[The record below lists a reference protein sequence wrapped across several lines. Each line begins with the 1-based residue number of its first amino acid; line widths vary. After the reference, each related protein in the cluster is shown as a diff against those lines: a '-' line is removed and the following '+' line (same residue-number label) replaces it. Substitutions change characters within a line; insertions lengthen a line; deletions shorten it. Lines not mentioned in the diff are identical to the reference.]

1 MPDYT
6 PTFAELCSAIADGG
20 VIATLDGSV
29 YEVNALNCV
38 VISAKLAF
46 CPVFHL
52 YMSSRRR
59 KAEKVV
65 ALGILVPCRSTSRR
79 PGRAVFL

>member
-29 YEVNALNCV
+29 YEVNAFELRRYFNKSRALPG
-38 VISAKLAF
+38 ISSVQRQSSHVDGNAGSSQNLR
-46 CPVFHL
+46 HL
-52 YMSSRRR
+52 QRH
-59 KAEKVV
+59 
-65 ALGILVPCRSTSRR
+65 
-79 PGRAVFL
+79 

>member
-29 YEVNALNCV
+29 YEVNAFELRRYFSKARTLLD
-38 VISAKLAF
+38 ISPLHEQ
-46 CPVFHL
+46 P
-52 YMSSRRR
+52 SE
-59 KAEKVV
+59 EKREGSYSQD
-65 ALGILVPCRSTSRR
+65 AR
-79 PGRAVFL
+79 PMQKH

>member
-29 YEVNALNCV
+29 YEINAFELRRYFSKARVLPGFSSEQQESLDECEE
-38 VISAKLAF
+38 SS
-46 CPVFHL
+46 HL
-52 YMSSRRR
+52 FDVRLTQRH
-59 KAEKVV
+59 
-65 ALGILVPCRSTSRR
+65 
-79 PGRAVFL
+79 

>member
-29 YEVNALNCV
+29 YEVNAFELRRYFSKARTLPGFATPGTEPYHGDHESRSFQNPR
-38 VISAKLAF
+38 
-46 CPVFHL
+46 PVQKH
-52 YMSSRRR
+52 
-59 KAEKVV
+59 
-65 ALGILVPCRSTSRR
+65 
-79 PGRAVFL
+79 